1 MNHCNVVWR
10 GAWTRGKGGTAEGTC
25 PLGGPEENPEV
36 CMSVSSTKTD
46 LQGPEELEELEECV

>member
-1 MNHCNVVWR
+1 MGRSVYW
-10 GAWTRGKGGTAEGTC
+10 GKGGTAEGTC

-46 LQGPEELEELEECV
+46 LQGPEELEECV